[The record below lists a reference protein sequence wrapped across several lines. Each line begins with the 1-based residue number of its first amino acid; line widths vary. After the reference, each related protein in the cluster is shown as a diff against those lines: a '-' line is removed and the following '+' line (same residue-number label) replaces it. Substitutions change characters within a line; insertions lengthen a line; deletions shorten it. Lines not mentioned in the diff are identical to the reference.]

1 MTSPDFSAWQQAW
14 APYTRFIPGWAYLQG
29 LATGAPASG
38 DAGAPWA
45 PWVAPVLD
53 VEELQRRIRDLKA
66 VHFWLEQNA
75 RALQATIQALE
86 VQRMTLAALRSL
98 NVSLQPTG
106 GTSDAG
112 ATPAGANADNTAAAE
127 SDAAAAVDPVRWW
140 RAVTE
145 QFQAIAAQTMQDL
158 ARPAP
163 EPASP
168 PAAAAPQ
175 PAQAPGSGATAAG
188 KPVRRRRP

>member
-1 MTSPDFSAWQQAW
+1 MTSPDFNAWQQAW
-14 APYTRFIPGWAYLQG
+14 APYTRLIPGWAYLQG
-29 LATGAPASG
+29 LATGASAGG
-38 DAGAPWA
+38 DAGTPWA

-53 VEELQRRIRDLKA
+53 VDELDRRLRDLKA

-98 NVSLQPTG
+98 NVSLQPAG
-106 GTSDAG
+106 GAG
-112 ATPAGANADNTAAAE
+112 GAQATPAGASADNTAAAE
-127 SDAAAAVDPVRWW
+127 AGAASAVDPVRWW

-145 QFQAIAAQTMQDL
+145 QFQTIAAQTMQDL

-163 EPASP
+163 EAAASP
-168 PAAAAPQ
+168 DGAAPPPQAPSRGAAAAGPS
-175 PAQAPGSGATAAG
+175 A
-188 KPVRRRRP
+188 RRRRP